1 MDNFSGTN
9 QTQSHRWSALQRV
22 HRQSALAGGSQV
34 ALLTRTSYP
43 YPEGQRRTCTAPRGA
58 TAAPHTSPTSSQNP
72 GYPAGRRRSQRLTP
86 DE

>member
-9 QTQSHRWSALQRV
+9 QTQSHQWSALQRV

-43 YPEGQRRTCTAPRGA
+43 YPKGNAGPAQRLAVPPLRPIRVRQARRIRA
-58 TAAPHTSPTSSQNP
+58 
-72 GYPAGRRRSQRLTP
+72 PAGRRRSQRLTP